1 MKSILII
8 FILSLQGIA
17 SAASRAPACANCS
30 RADALIAEID
40 QKRIKCEPM
49 NPSTFQIQSDFVRRG
64 TLITRRLLTEASFN
78 DSHAQQVWLMVAKV
92 AAYDV
97 ESFLIQDIGLSQ
109 FRQRQALL
117 NSAMDRLVQSGK
129 VSAALKLQLQEY
141 VGLIPNKDRLKDIR
155 CEF

>member
-17 SAASRAPACANCS
+17 SAALRAPACANCS
-30 RADALIAEID
+30 RADALVAEID
-40 QKRIKCEPM
+40 QKRVKCEPM
-49 NPSTFQIQSDFVRRG
+49 NSTTFQIQRDFVRRG
-64 TLITRRLLTEASFN
+64 TLITHRLLTEASFN
-78 DSHAQQVWLMVAKV
+78 DSHAQQVWLVVAKV

-117 NSAMDRLVQSGK
+117 NAAIDRMVQSGK
-129 VSAALKLQLQEY
+129 FSAALKLQLQEY